1 MFNLVTCSSPTSH
14 HRTRWIVLCVC
25 EREWFFIYLFIFIF
39 LYFFLQTEGRHVSA
53 KAHKAINHLQCLCQV
68 ERRFDCRESNRQ
80 PLPWD
85 SGISH
90 HHPIVWGHLG
100 PMRGR
105 SHRSVPTSSV
115 SIPDVKVRN
124 VVGHHLFLKII
135 PAISWLGPNGKFV
148 WWGHERE
155 CWGQGHSPCILICIC
170 TFTSAMHM
178 WMHGSAP
185 LNLTFLKC
193 GWRKFQG
200 CKLLAFPR
208 FMQGTYY
215 QLKTN
220 NFNFFRNNWL
230 RFNRIVANDPV
241 WVESLI
247 WDWVRLIMVH
257 SKNKW
262 YLHNSVTW

>member
-1 MFNLVTCSSPTSH
+1 MRNQIANEFANSPLCSTCYMLISNLSPLNTLDSSM
-14 HRTRWIVLCVC
+14 CVW
-25 EREWFFIYLFIFIF
+25 ERVVFHFQFFF
-39 LYFFLQTEGRHVSA
+39 QTEGRHVSA
-53 KAHKAINHLQCLCQV
+53 KAHEAIDHLQCLCQV
-68 ERRFDCRESNRQ
+68 ERRFHCRESNRQ

-135 PAISWLGPNGKFV
+135 PNNFIWLGPNGKFV
-148 WWGHERE
+148 WSGHERE
-155 CWGQGHSPCILICIC
+155 CWGQGHSPCIRICIC

-193 GWRKFQG
+193 GWKKFQE
-200 CKLLAFPR
+200 CKTPCIPSIYARNILW
-208 FMQGTYY
+208 TKDK
-215 QLKTN
+215 QL
-220 NFNFFRNNWL
+220 
-230 RFNRIVANDPV
+230 
-241 WVESLI
+241 
-247 WDWVRLIMVH
+247 
-257 SKNKW
+257 
-262 YLHNSVTW
+262 